1 MLHLYFCI
9 YFLTVLSSCTAI
21 STLKIFSGKL
31 PLTPSSHFCVGSRP
45 STRSC
50 IFQNLYFHVAKK
62 QFEYYSRKRPIS
74 FENGETQYNF
84 PRVLQRS
91 KIRIPLSHSKIRSRS
106 NKTPFKMPSYY
117 NGRSGGFLLL
127 HAGGRRGHSKRR
139 RPYDRSY
146 YEPWTAENVDGNLP
160 ASSETL
166 VLNSTVLL
174 WEYISPSSFGHTIA
188 DNLLPIFIILSTF
201 QEPVESVQLV
211 PMGTCDDY
219 NYFGDTL
226 MWCRHIQGA
235 GGLFFPGF
243 SGQPPISF
251 NTLFTTAKKER
262 KTWIHFPRVIIG
274 GGGLG
279 LWLHY
284 QETPHTPKYMD
295 GGSRGSR
302 GFGVHMWALH
312 QHYYKRFQLNAFCCV
327 MPQHRFT
334 IIDKKGGKG
343 GNTRIGQRRIGNRQ
357 RQRLAI
363 GEFPNIPWTLFRFR
377 E

>member
-1 MLHLYFCI
+1 
-9 YFLTVLSSCTAI
+9 
-21 STLKIFSGKL
+21 
-31 PLTPSSHFCVGSRP
+31 
-45 STRSC
+45 
-50 IFQNLYFHVAKK
+50 
-62 QFEYYSRKRPIS
+62 
-74 FENGETQYNF
+74 
-84 PRVLQRS
+84 
-91 KIRIPLSHSKIRSRS
+91 
-106 NKTPFKMPSYY
+106 
-117 NGRSGGFLLL
+117 
-127 HAGGRRGHSKRR
+127 
-139 RPYDRSY
+139 
-146 YEPWTAENVDGNLP
+146 
-160 ASSETL
+160 
-166 VLNSTVLL
+166 
-174 WEYISPSSFGHTIA
+174 
-188 DNLLPIFIILSTF
+188 
-201 QEPVESVQLV
+201 
-211 PMGTCDDY
+211 MGTCDDY

-343 GNTRIGQRRIGNRQ
+343 GNTRIGQRRIGNADSVKDW
-357 RQRLAI
+357 LI
-363 GEFPNIPWTLFRFR
+363 GEFPNIPVDIVSFQGMTWREQVTILSKTSILITPSGSVSFRLLFLPKGAHAIIIGWPQRNEMQFAESDVWFR
-377 E
+377 YQAFVHIWNYEVMEGIEFQRHRNASQGQQDTILTKDKILGLVRNVIIAARN